1 VSFVSGEPKGKP
13 HLIRGRGCE
22 ACHRTGYLGRIGIFE
37 LLVVSETLNRA
48 ITARESL
55 ARLRELGEKE
65 GMQLMRHDG
74 WVKVQ
79 AEITTVEE
87 VLRVTAH

>member
-1 VSFVSGEPKGKP
+1 MSGEPKGHP
-13 HLIRGRGCE
+13 QLMRGRGCDT
-22 ACHRTGYLGRIGIFE
+22 CRGTGYRGRIGIFE
-37 LLVVSETLNRA
+37 LLAVSENLNRA
-48 ITARESL
+48 ISAREPL
-55 ARLRELGEKE
+55 AKLRELAERE